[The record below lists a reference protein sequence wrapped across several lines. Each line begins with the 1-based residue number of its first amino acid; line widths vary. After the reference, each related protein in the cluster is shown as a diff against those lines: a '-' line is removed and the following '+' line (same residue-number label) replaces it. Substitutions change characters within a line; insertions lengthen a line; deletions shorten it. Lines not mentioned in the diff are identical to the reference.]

1 MGEKMYYLELSSK
14 NVVRFDSVSQ
24 LTNVFFDDSNK
35 QVFSVRS
42 GGATGITVKSPL
54 KPDSAINFIMEASDR
69 GPIRSIKMSPD
80 IGHKILAV
88 QRTENTVEF
97 INFVN
102 NEPNLSDMILHKSK
116 HIIFGFIWIHE
127 KEVALI
133 SNSGVELFQVMFEK
147 KQLKSLKTCN
157 LTINWFSWCP
167 ASNFAL
173 LSSSNGTILTP
184 ILIKQGVITKLPIVE
199 LDPGRNVLERDVTLG
214 VLYGISS
221 IFILHQTQSRLV
233 EIVIYTLNGPG
244 LAPKKSYILR
254 LGHQGRFAI
263 NIVDDLVIVHHQ
275 ASKTSLIFD
284 IMLPG
289 ERDPV
294 TGIVTQLPLTSGK
307 PIKPFHLKLPSLS
320 YDTSNTM
327 ECELYSPNWV
337 LFQPNIV
344 IDAKLGC
351 LWNLEIL
358 LEPLSQHIGD
368 FVKLIDFL
376 LRRTGAKPI
385 VLSVIKELLSTQYSG
400 VKLPIIETIFDKLNV
415 IYKNDLDNELYMQM
429 ALPNTGITGRNTLNS
444 PKSYESPRVLITQS
458 DMYTNVFTTISES
471 DHIGHVLML
480 YIHSLSK
487 QKITLQHDLSKM
499 IIIDLVKQEK
509 INALHQLLHLNVISE
524 SKPLACFLLSLSKI
538 DERLFQ
544 TAMDMLARLNANEII
559 IEVLLEQGKVIEA
572 LRLAKQLSEQIQ
584 ARKFLEAAHKTK
596 DPIIFQSVF
605 VFFQQR
611 NVRLRGSPE
620 FLRNEL
626 CNDYIQI
633 YEKMCLG
640 TS

>member
-1 MGEKMYYLELSSK
+1 MLSQSYRYW
-14 NVVRFDSVSQ
+14 NVSFVCFDEYFVENK
-24 LTNVFFDDSNK
+24 TNKGFLV
-35 QVFSVRS
+35 VEP
-42 GGATGITVKSPL
+42 GKS
-54 KPDSAINFIMEASDR
+54 
-69 GPIRSIKMSPD
+69 
-80 IGHKILAV
+80 
-88 QRTENTVEF
+88 
-97 INFVN
+97 
-102 NEPNLSDMILHKSK
+102 
-116 HIIFGFIWIHE
+116 
-127 KEVALI
+127 
-133 SNSGVELFQVMFEK
+133 
-147 KQLKSLKTCN
+147 
-157 LTINWFSWCP
+157 
-167 ASNFAL
+167 
-173 LSSSNGTILTP
+173 
-184 ILIKQGVITKLPIVE
+184 
-199 LDPGRNVLERDVTLG
+199 VLERDVTLG
-214 VLYGISS
+214 VLYGVSS

-254 LGHQGRFAI
+254 LGHQGRFAM

-294 TGIVTQLPLTSGK
+294 SGILTHVPLTSGK

-351 LWNLEIL
+351 LWNLEMN
-358 LEPLSQHIGD
+358 LESLSQHIGD

-385 VLSVIKELLSTQYSG
+385 VLSVIRDLLSTQYSG

-415 IYKNDLDNELYMQM
+415 IYKDNLDNELFMQM
-429 ALPNTGITGRNTLNS
+429 AITSTGLTSRGTNI
-444 PKSYESPRVLITQS
+444 PKNYEPPRVLIQQS
-458 DMYTNVFTTISES
+458 DMYGSVFTPIADA
-471 DHIGHVLML
+471 DHLGPVIML

-499 IIIDLVKQEK
+499 IIIDLVKQKK

-524 SKPLACFLLSLSKI
+524 SKPLACFLLSLSKV
-538 DERLFQ
+538 DDRLFQ

-572 LRLAKQLSEQIQ
+572 LRLAKQLPNADHIP
-584 ARKFLEAAHKTK
+584 ARKYLEAAQKLK
-596 DPIIFQSVF
+596 DSMVFQSVF

-611 NVRLRGSPE
+611 NVRVRGNPD
-620 FLRNEL
+620 FLKSECVTYFKR
-626 CNDYIQI
+626 
-633 YEKMCLG
+633 
-640 TS
+640 

>member
-1 MGEKMYYLELSSK
+1 MYYLELSSK

-54 KPDSAINFIMEASDR
+54 NPDQAINFIMEASDR

-80 IGHKILAV
+80 PEHKIIAV
-88 QRTENTVEF
+88 QRTENSVEF
-97 INFVN
+97 INFIN
-102 NEPNLSDMILHKSK
+102 GEPNLADMILHKSK
-116 HIIFGFIWIHE
+116 HTIFGFIWIHTR
-127 KEVALI
+127 EVVLI
-133 SNSGVELFQVMFEK
+133 SNAGVELFNVLVEK

-184 ILIKQGVITKLPIVE
+184 VLIKQGVITKLPMLE
-199 LDPGRNVLERDVTLG
+199 LEPGRSVLERDVTLG

-233 EIVIYTLNGPG
+233 EIVVYTLNGPG

-284 IMLPG
+284 IYLPG
-289 ERDPV
+289 ETDSV
-294 TGIVTQLPLTSGK
+294 TGVTTHLPLTPGK

-320 YDTSNTM
+320 YDTSTM
-327 ECELYSPNWV
+327 ECDLYSPNWV

-351 LWNLEIL
+351 LWNLEIC
-358 LEPLSQHIGD
+358 LEALAQHIGD
-368 FVKLIDFL
+368 FVKLTDFL
-376 LRRTGAKPI
+376 LRRTGAKEI
-385 VLSVIKELLSTQYSG
+385 VLSVIRDLVSTQYSG
-400 VKLPIIETIFDKLNV
+400 VKLPVIETIFDKLNV
-415 IYKNDLDNELYMQM
+415 IYKQDLDNDLFSQM
-429 ALPNTGITGRNTLNS
+429 AISTKNS
-444 PKSYESPRVLITQS
+444 IFPKNYEPPRVLITQS
-458 DMYTNVFTTISES
+458 DMFSSVFSTIADAE
-471 DHIGHVLML
+471 HLEYVLIE
-480 YIHSLSK
+480 YIYSLTK
-487 QKITLQHDLSKM
+487 QGITIQHDLSKM
-499 IIIDLVKQEK
+499 IIMEMVKNK
-509 INALHQLLHLNVISE
+509 NLNALHQMLQLSVLSE
-524 SKPLACFLLSLSKI
+524 SKPLACFLLSLSKV
-538 DERLFQ
+538 DEKIFQ
-544 TAMDMLARLNANEII
+544 AAMDMLARLNANEII
-559 IEVLLEQGKVIEA
+559 IEVLLEKGKVIDA
-572 LRLAKQLSEQIQ
+572 LKLAKAQPNPDNIP
-584 ARKFLEAAHKTK
+584 ARKFLEAANKHQ
-596 DPIIFQSVF
+596 DPLVFYSVF

-611 NVRLRGSPE
+611 NVRLRGNPD
-620 FLRNEL
+620 FLKNEQCEQYVQRYQAM
-626 CNDYIQI
+626 CNG
-633 YEKMCLG
+633 E
-640 TS
+640 S